1 MQHVPLLQALV
12 PLGPA
17 SVDLD
22 ALEADILLFA
32 KNVDGVYDSD
42 PKTNP
47 NAKKID
53 EIKCQDIIRQGL
65 RVVDT
70 SAASLCYEQKI
81 PVLIFGLNEENS
93 LMRAVK
99 GEKIGTVVTVG

>member
-1 MQHVPLLQALV
+1 M
-12 PLGPA
+12 
-17 SVDLD
+17 
-22 ALEADILLFA
+22 
-32 KNVDGVYDSD
+32 
-42 PKTNP
+42 
-47 NAKKID
+47 
-53 EIKCQDIIRQGL
+53 
-65 RVVDT
+65 VDT